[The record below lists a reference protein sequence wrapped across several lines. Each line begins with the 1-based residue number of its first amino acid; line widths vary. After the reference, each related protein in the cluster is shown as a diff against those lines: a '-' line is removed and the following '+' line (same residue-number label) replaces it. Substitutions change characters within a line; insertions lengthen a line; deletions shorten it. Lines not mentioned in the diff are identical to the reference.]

1 MILRPTVFPGA
12 VVVSSDL
19 TLRTFHT
26 PKPQLTRMTDPC
38 CDVANLLTPDRF
50 WKSVDR
56 RGRYFAGLA
65 RVCRAHPGRG
75 RPIVCPVKRTQ
86 RGIIPWRVTYTAA
99 KQSRMDRVRILG
111 GNSRDDCKRQRSL
124 ISNQIPGLREGKRRR
139 KWNWAF
145 RSRNDLKRILAF
157 FLFYE
162 FFCGTEEDE
171 IACIA
176 WTDSFTLS
184 RWKRSHVRRWLR

>member
-1 MILRPTVFPGA
+1 MLRRCESIDPRSLLKIGGQTWTLLCRVGACLQGAPWPGSA
-12 VVVSSDL
+12 HCL
-19 TLRTFHT
+19 PRETHATRNH
-26 PKPQLTRMTDPC
+26 PLTRDLHGC
-38 CDVANLLTPDRF
+38 
-50 WKSVDR
+50 K
-56 RGRYFAGLA
+56 
-65 RVCRAHPGRG
+65 
-75 RPIVCPVKRTQ
+75 
-86 RGIIPWRVTYTAA
+86 A

>member
-99 KQSRMDRVRILG
+99 KPNRAGWIAYEYLAGIHATIVNVNDPWSKIRFLDWERANDD
-111 GNSRDDCKRQRSL
+111 GN
-124 ISNQIPGLREGKRRR
+124 
-139 KWNWAF
+139 
-145 RSRNDLKRILAF
+145 
-157 FLFYE
+157 
-162 FFCGTEEDE
+162 E
-171 IACIA
+171 IVHFAQEMI
-176 WTDSFTLS
+176 
-184 RWKRSHVRRWLR
+184 